1 MEKLS
6 VEKIIEIHNDIIKDF
21 GGERG
26 IRDLATIEYL
36 IYRLERK
43 STVFHRAAI
52 ALHAIC
58 TDHPFID
65 GNKRTAFVVAD
76 NLLKESG
83 YCIRATDD
91 EVVAFMLEVAQ
102 YTHTTASV
110 KKWIKERAVLQ
121 TA

>member
-6 VEKIIEIHNDIIKDF
+6 VEKIIEIHNDIIEDF
-21 GGERG
+21 GGEHG
-26 IRDLATIEYL
+26 VRDLATIEYL
-36 IYRLERK
+36 IHRLERK
-43 STVFHRAAI
+43 SSVFHKAAI

-83 YCIRATDD
+83 YRIQATDD
-91 EVVAFMLEVAQ
+91 EVVSFMLEVAQ
-102 YTHTTASV
+102 YTHTMESV
-110 KKWIKERAVLQ
+110 KKWIKKSAVLQ

>member
-6 VEKIIEIHNDIIKDF
+6 VEKIIEIHNDIIEDF
-21 GGERG
+21 GGEHG
-26 IRDLATIEYL
+26 VRDLATIEYL

-43 STVFHRAAI
+43 SSVFHKAAI

-83 YCIRATDD
+83 YRIQATDD
-91 EVVAFMLEVAQ
+91 EVVSFMLEVAQ
-102 YTHTTASV
+102 YTHTMESV
-110 KKWIKERAVLQ
+110 KKWIKKSAVLQ

>member
-6 VEKIIEIHNDIIKDF
+6 VEKIIEIHNNIIEDF

-36 IYRLERK
+36 IYQLDRK
-43 STVFHRAAI
+43 STIFHKAAI
-52 ALHAIC
+52 TLYAIC

-76 NLLKESG
+76 NLLKEGG
-83 YCIRATDD
+83 YCIQASDN
-91 EVVAFMLEVAQ
+91 EVVEFMLEVAQ
-102 YTHTTASV
+102 YTHTTTSV
-110 KKWIKERAVLQ
+110 EKWIKEKAVL
-121 TA
+121 

>member
-6 VEKIIEIHNDIIKDF
+6 VEKIIEIHNDIIEDF
-21 GGERG
+21 GGELG
-26 IRDLATIEYL
+26 VRDLATIEYL

-43 STVFHRAAI
+43 SSVFHKAAI

-83 YCIRATDD
+83 YRIQATDD
-91 EVVAFMLEVAQ
+91 EVVSFMLEVAQ
-102 YTHTTASV
+102 YTHTMESV
-110 KKWIKERAVLQ
+110 KKWIKKSAVLQ